1 MATEN
6 TEMKKATICMLSVA
20 ATGAL
25 AYALAKK
32 LRGAETCDSKKSW
45 IDACDEATRNLQ
57 LKLETF
63 QKAS

>member
-6 TEMKKATICMLSVA
+6 TEMKKATIWMLSAA
-20 ATGAL
+20 ATGVL
-25 AYALAKK
+25 AYALARK
-32 LRGAETCDSKKSW
+32 LRGAETCESNKSW

-57 LKLETF
+57 LKLETY